1 MGFLFVC
8 FLFFAL
14 LLFLRGKQKGRR
26 IDLKEKGSECDQ
38 GALNNNNKIKLKK
51 NNNKSKN
58 KKKNL
63 NLT

>member
-51 NNNKSKN
+51 K
-58 KKKNL
+58 
-63 NLT
+63 